1 MEEQLSRPKKPLFSL
16 SAISPAQLFVAGFG
30 AIILFGAFLLTLP
43 AATVNGQGL
52 PFIDALFTATSA
64 TCVTGLVVVDTGTT
78 FTTFG
83 QLTILGMIQIGG
95 LGFMTVATLFTLIL
109 GRKISFRQRLLIQES
124 LNQLSVE
131 GVVKLVRKVLL
142 FTLVFESAGALIL
155 TLHWAGEMGWSQAI
169 YFGIFHSVSNFN
181 NAGFDVVG
189 GFRSL
194 TPYVSD
200 PIVNFVIITL
210 ILVGGIGFVVIAEL
224 IDYRTRRKLSM
235 HTKVVLSMSA
245 FLTVF
250 GAILIFAF
258 EFTNPKTLA
267 PLDWSG
273 KFWGALFQSVCT
285 RTDGANTLSIGDMH
299 QSSLFLMVILM
310 FIGASPGSTGGGIKT
325 TTFATLLAAVWAMV
339 RSQGDIVFFKQRV
352 HESKVYKALTIAF
365 AALTLVILVTMIL
378 CITEK
383 ANFLVI
389 LFETTSAFGTVGLS
403 AGLTPHLTEFG
414 KILISFMMFAGRVGP
429 LTVAFALNWDRKKKH
444 FRYSEGKIIIG

>member
-1 MEEQLSRPKKPLFSL
+1 MKERITESKKTPFSL
-16 SAISPAQLFVAGFG
+16 SSISPAQLFVIGFG
-30 AIILFGAFLLTLP
+30 AIIFLGAFLLTLP
-43 AATVNGQGL
+43 VATVDGNGL
-52 PFIDALFTATSA
+52 FFIDALFTATSA

-83 QLTILGMIQIGG
+83 QLTILAMIQIGG
-95 LGFMTVATLFTLIL
+95 LGFMTVATLLTLIL

-124 LNQLSVE
+124 LNHLSVE
-131 GVVKLVRKVLL
+131 GVVKLVQKVLI

-155 TLHWAGEMGWSQAI
+155 TLYWAKEMGWSQAL

-189 GFRSL
+189 NFRSL

-200 PIVNFVIITL
+200 WVVNLVIITL
-210 ILVGGIGFVVIAEL
+210 IIAGGIGFVVIAEL
-224 IDYRTRRKLSM
+224 VEYRQRRKLSM
-235 HTKVVLSMSA
+235 HTKVVLSMTA
-245 FLTVF
+245 FLTLLGTV
-250 GAILIFAF
+250 LIFAF

-273 KFWGALFQSVCT
+273 KILGSLFQSVCT
-285 RTDGANTLSIGDMH
+285 RTDGANTLPIGDMH
-299 QSSLFLMVILM
+299 QSSLFLMIILM

-325 TTFATLLAAVWAMV
+325 TTFATLLGAVWAMI
-339 RSQGDIVFFKQRV
+339 RGQGDVVFFKQRI
-352 HESKVYKALTIAF
+352 HESKVYKALTIVF
-365 AALTLVILVTMIL
+365 AALTLIIVVTMIL

-383 ANFLVI
+383 GDFLMI

-403 AGLTPHLTEFG
+403 MGLTPELTAFG
-414 KILISFMMFAGRVGP
+414 KVMISFMMFAGRVGP
-429 LTVAFALNWDRKKKH
+429 LTVAFALSWDRKKKH